1 MINQSGRVAEEIA
14 DRRRFRL
21 YFLDI
26 HDRERCT
33 SISGSPS
40 MPPPPTPQVAASPAL
55 PVLKPRARQSPALL
69 PRCVVGALLFL
80 RLLMPVGAALDVE
93 VQIHSVE
100 AEQLANV
107 RSFLSIE
114 QQRTDPSLDEGRLR
128 RYHQKAPGEV
138 ADALKG
144 FGYYQVTTQSSLTQQ
159 DG

>member
-1 MINQSGRVAEEIA
+1 MINQSGRGAEEIA
-14 DRRRFRL
+14 GRRRIRL

-26 HDRERCT
+26 LDRERWT

-40 MPPPPTPQVAASPAL
+40 MTPPPTPQVAASPEL
-55 PVLKPRARQSPALL
+55 PVLEPRARHSTALL

-80 RLLMPVGAALDVE
+80 SLQMPAGAALDVE
-93 VQIHSVE
+93 VQISGVE
-100 AEQLANV
+100 DEQLANV

-138 ADALKG
+138 VVVL
-144 FGYYQVTTQSSLTQQ
+144 L
-159 DG
+159 